1 MSLELA
7 FESSVS
13 FEYPFVSFASSVLKK
28 CFRHLMGHAY
38 IDLARPVLLR
48 LCFAESVSIVAW

>member
-7 FESSVS
+7 FESFES
-13 FEYPFVSFASSVLKK
+13 FECPFVSFASSVLKESL
-28 CFRHLMGHAY
+28 RYLMGHAY